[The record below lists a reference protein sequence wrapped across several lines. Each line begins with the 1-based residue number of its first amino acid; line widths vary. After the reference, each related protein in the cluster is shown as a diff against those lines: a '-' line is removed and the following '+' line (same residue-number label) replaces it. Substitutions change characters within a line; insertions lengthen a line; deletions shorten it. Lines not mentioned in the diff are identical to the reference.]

1 MMDVITKPDPGP
13 SREYH
18 FPSFD
23 EETLPGGTRLVVAA
37 APKLPIIT
45 ILVVFD
51 AGAAEDPAGKEG
63 IARLTAHALSEGTS
77 KWDGAEL
84 AEKFEQMGTSLD
96 TGADWDS
103 AIARL
108 TVLPGNLA
116 AALTLL
122 GEVLADPAFPERD
135 VERLK
140 NERIAELLQLETEP
154 RGLADE
160 RFPAFLYRESSRYAR
175 SQGGSA
181 ESVRSLTR
189 SEIDAFY
196 RSRYTAGRTTVI
208 VAGDV
213 KKADVR
219 TLVTPLATALPRGSV
234 ARLRAADIPAPAS
247 RAIHLITKDGAP
259 QSEIRVGHA
268 GLPRKHP
275 DFFPV
280 LVMNAIFGGLFGSR
294 INLNLREKHGYT
306 YGASSSYDWRRG
318 AGPFEISTAVQSDVT
333 AAALREIFAEVE
345 RMRSEEVT
353 PEELSLATSYLE
365 GVFPIRF
372 ETTSAIASALAN
384 LIIYDLPRSYY
395 DEYRKE
401 ISRVTAAAVLKAAR
415 DHIHPEELQTVIV
428 GDTGQ
433 IREGLTSVGA
443 GNISVAPA
451 K

>member
-63 IARLTAHALSEGTS
+63 IARLTARALSEGTS

-103 AIARL
+103 AIARV

-122 GEVLADPAFPERD
+122 GEVLADPAFPERE

-140 NERIAELLQLETEP
+140 SERIAELLQLETEP

-234 ARLRAADIPAPAS
+234 ARLHAADIPAPAS

-280 LVMNAIFGGLFGSR
+280 LVMNAILGGLFGSR

-353 PEELSLATSYLE
+353 LEELSLATSYLE

-401 ISRVTAAAVLKAAR
+401 ISRVTAATVLKAAR

>member
-1 MMDVITKPDPGP
+1 MDVITKPTPGP
-13 SREYH
+13 SRDYR
-18 FPSFD
+18 FPSF
-23 EETLPGGTRLVVAA
+23 EEEILPGGTRLIVAA
-37 APKLPIIT
+37 APKLPIVT

-63 IARLTAHALSEGTS
+63 IARLTARALSEGTS

-122 GEVLADPAFPERD
+122 GEVLADPAFPERE

-140 NERIAELLQLETEP
+140 SERTAELLQLETEP

-160 RFPAFLYRESSRYAR
+160 MFPSFLYRESSRYSR
-175 SQGGSA
+175 SEGGSA
-181 ESVRSLTR
+181 ESVSSLNRSDIER
-189 SEIDAFY
+189 FY
-196 RSRYTAGRTTVI
+196 RSRYTASRTTVI

-213 KKADVR
+213 RKSDVR
-219 TLVTPLATALPRGSV
+219 DLVSPLAASLRSGSV
-234 ARLRAADIPAPAS
+234 APLAPADVPVSAS
-247 RAIHLITKDGAP
+247 RAIHLITKEGAP
-259 QSEIRVGHA
+259 QSEIRVGHS

-275 DFFPV
+275 DFFSV
-280 LVMNAIFGGLFGSR
+280 LVMNAILGGLFGSR

-333 AAALREIFAEVE
+333 ALALREIFAEVE
-345 RMRSEEVT
+345 RMRSGEVT

-395 DEYRKE
+395 DEYRKKV
-401 ISRVTAAAVLKAAR
+401 SRVTAATVLKAAR
-415 DHIHPEELQTVIV
+415 DHIHPEELKTVIV
-428 GDTGQ
+428 GDTAQ

-443 GNISVAPA
+443 GDVSVVAA
-451 K
+451 KR

>member
-1 MMDVITKPDPGP
+1 MIDVISRPAPGP

-18 FPSFD
+18 FPSF
-23 EETLPGGTRLVVAA
+23 EEEVLPGGTRLVIAA
-37 APKLPIIT
+37 ASKLPIVT

-51 AGAAEDPAGKEG
+51 AGAADDPAGKEG
-63 IARLTAHALSEGTS
+63 IAQLTARALGEGTS

-103 AIARL
+103 AIARI

-122 GEVLADPAFPERD
+122 GEVLADPAFPERE
-135 VERLK
+135 VERVK
-140 NERIAELLQLETEP
+140 SERIAELLQLETEP

-160 RFPAFLYRESSRYAR
+160 RFPSFLYRESSRYAR
-175 SQGGSA
+175 PQGGSA
-181 ESVRSLTR
+181 ESVGSLT
-189 SEIDAFY
+189 SGEIDAFY
-196 RSRYTAGRTTVI
+196 RSCYTASRTTVI

-213 KKADVR
+213 KRADVR
-219 TLVTPLATALPRGSV
+219 TLVTPLAAALPAGSLTPRSV
-234 ARLRAADIPAPAS
+234 ADVPAPAS
-247 RAIHLITKDGAP
+247 RGVHLITKEGAP

-268 GLPRKHP
+268 GLPRSHP
-275 DFFPV
+275 DFFSV
-280 LVMNAIFGGLFGSR
+280 LVMNAILGGLFGSR

-353 PEELSLATSYLE
+353 PEELSLAKSYLE

-395 DEYRKE
+395 DEYRKR
-401 ISRVTAAAVLKAAR
+401 ISRVTAATVLKAAR
-415 DHIHPEELQTVIV
+415 DHIHPEELRTVVV
-428 GDTGQ
+428 GDTAQ
-433 IREGLTSVGA
+433 IREGLTSAGA
-443 GNISVAPA
+443 GAISIVAA